1 MLQGAALW
9 DRWSQW
15 CISNKNSMQCPAFNL
30 FWGGHQILAEE
41 LEFGCREWQGH
52 GGFCTTI
59 GAEGAFQIGR
69 LQGTKWWTR
78 VAVTRRFGVRAFS
91 SLVALLCPGP
101 AWSCVS
107 KLATSLLL
115 MRLDIPVLPQSSVC
129 GRFVSADRL
138 FLSIKHPYT
147 CPRSASRRRT
157 DFTEA

>member
-1 MLQGAALW
+1 VAGGSTLGQMVGASATKILCSAQLSIYFWVNIRFRQRNW
-9 DRWSQW
+9 DSD
-15 CISNKNSMQCPAFNL
+15 
-30 FWGGHQILAEE
+30 AENGRGMVVSVLLSE
-41 LEFGCREWQGH
+41 QRAQ
-52 GGFCTTI
+52 
-59 GAEGAFQIGR
+59 FQRGR
-69 LQGTKWWTR
+69 LQGTKWSTR